1 MASGPVGKDYTT
13 GELARAIYTNPT
25 WDQNCRPREDGE
37 PAPPIKSWMLS
48 RVRKAAAAFADP
60 VGRVGH
66 GHAILWRA
74 FDRINFGGMSAA
86 RRPSATRP
94 AALLAP
100 RAPVGQVTDLYSET
114 TVISLDALADRL
126 CRKPL

>member
-1 MASGPVGKDYTT
+1 MPIRPGTRILIYGRKGRSPLSLRAGNTIAF
-13 GELARAIYTNPT
+13 GELLRRSPIVLADRLAPAAR
-25 WDQNCRPREDGE
+25 G
-37 PAPPIKSWMLS
+37 S
-48 RVRKAAAAFADP
+48 
-60 VGRVGH
+60 G
-66 GHAILWRA
+66 A

-94 AALLAP
+94 AGLLAP
-100 RAPVGQVTDLYSET
+100 RGPVGQVTDLYNET